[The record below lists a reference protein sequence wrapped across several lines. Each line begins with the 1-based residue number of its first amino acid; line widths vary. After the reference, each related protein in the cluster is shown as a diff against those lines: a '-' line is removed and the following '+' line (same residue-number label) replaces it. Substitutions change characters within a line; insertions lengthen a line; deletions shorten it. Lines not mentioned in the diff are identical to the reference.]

1 MRPNSK
7 LRHAFRRCFTDGV
20 SCRLWRP
27 IINSW
32 FQPFPDPKAF
42 LVLDSCRATERNGNK
57 ISADVTDDAN
67 KND

>member
-1 MRPNSK
+1 MKIFFWSHLLLVIDFIK
-7 LRHAFRRCFTDGV
+7 A
-20 SCRLWRP
+20 
-27 IINSW
+27 
-32 FQPFPDPKAF
+32 KAF